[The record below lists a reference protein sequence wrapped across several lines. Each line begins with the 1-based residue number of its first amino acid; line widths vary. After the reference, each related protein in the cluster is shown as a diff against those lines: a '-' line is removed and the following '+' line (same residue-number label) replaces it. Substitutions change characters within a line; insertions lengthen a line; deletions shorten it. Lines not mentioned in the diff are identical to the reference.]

1 MELSAGDLR
10 NRVEL
15 LQRVEKTNEFEETTY
30 DYVPYDPP
38 RKAWS
43 QIVPLSGRQETLPGE
58 VDRMVVTHRVTVRR
72 SSFRDLTTDMRLR
85 YRGQDYQ
92 VIYAYPNYR
101 QNAWTEIYCKLVV
114 EDGVQSF

>member
-15 LQRVEKTNEFEETTY
+15 LQRVEGTNELGETTY
-30 DYVPYDPP
+30 KYEPYDPP

-43 QIVPLSGRQETLPGE
+43 QIVPLSGQRETLPGE
-58 VDRMVVTHRVTVRR
+58 VDRLVVTHRITVRR

-92 VIYAYPNYR
+92 VIYFYPNYR
-101 QNAWTEIYCKLVV
+101 QDAWTEIYCKLVV